1 MRITF
6 VGHGYVG
13 LVSATIFAD
22 LGNQVTVIG
31 HTPQTVENLNKGIVH
46 IYEPGLE
53 ELVRKNLEAGRLKF
67 TLDYDSVGDAE
78 VVFTGVGTPPKESGE
93 ADLTTVLEV
102 AERIGKNLS
111 GYTVVITKSTV
122 PIGTN
127 KKIKDLIDRVKPEKA
142 EFDIASCPEFLRQG
156 SAISDTLYP
165 DRIVIGAETEKASD
179 LLVQLHKPL
188 QENSNCP
195 FVLCNLETAEM
206 IKYAANSFLAMKIS
220 FANSIAQLSELTG
233 ADALK
238 VLEGIGLDKR
248 IGNYFLQP
256 GPGYGGSCFPKDVK
270 ALISIASGFNYD
282 FKLLK
287 EVENVN
293 YAAKKTIV
301 EKAEKILGQLDGKNI
316 GILGLA
322 FKPNTD
328 DMRFAPS
335 IEIIEWLKEK
345 GAIVKAFDPQSM
357 DKAKKIITGI
367 EYKNDIYSVAED
379 VDLLIV
385 VTDWNEFKEMD
396 IKRVK
401 SIMKTPNII
410 DARNIYERNKMES
423 LGFSYIG
430 VGR

>member
-1 MRITF
+1 MKITF
-6 VGHGYVG
+6 IGHGYVG

-22 LGNQVTVIG
+22 LGNTVHVIG
-31 HTPQTVENLNKGIVH
+31 HTPETVDNLNKGIVH
-46 IYEPGLE
+46 IYEPGLT
-53 ELVRKNLEAGRLKF
+53 ELVQKNLAAKRLHFGLSYEPVK
-67 TLDYDSVGDAE
+67 DSE
-78 VVFTGVGTPPKESGE
+78 LIFIGVGTPPGKGGE

-102 AERIGKNLS
+102 AENIGKNLS
-111 GYTVVITKSTV
+111 DYAVVITKSTV

-127 KKIKDLIDRVKPEKA
+127 KKIKALIEKVKPSKV
-142 EFDIASCPEFLRQG
+142 EFDVASCPEFLRQG
-156 SAISDTLYP
+156 SALSDTLYP
-165 DRIVIGAETEKASD
+165 DRIVIGTETKRAED
-179 LLVQLHKPL
+179 LLIQLHKPL

-195 FVLCNLETAEM
+195 VVLCNLETAEM

-220 FANSIAQLSELTG
+220 FANSIAQLSEVTG
-233 ADALK
+233 ADALR
-238 VLEGIGLDKR
+238 VLEGIGFDKR

-270 ALISIASGFNYD
+270 ALIAIAEGYKYD

-293 YAAKKTIV
+293 LLAKRQIV
-301 EKAEKILGQLDGKNI
+301 KKAEELLRDVRGKKI

-345 GAIVKAFDPQSM
+345 GAAIHAHDPQSM
-357 DKAKKIITGI
+357 EKAKKVISGI
-367 EYKNDIYSVAED
+367 SYYDDMYDVAKDAE
-379 VDLLIV
+379 LLII

-396 IKRVK
+396 LSKIRTL
-401 SIMKTPNII
+401 MAEPNLI
-410 DARNIYERNKMES
+410 DARNIYDPEKLKS
-423 LGFSYIG
+423 LGFSYRG